1 MNKNKI
7 KTMKKFVF
15 TLLLVLGCQIS
26 LAQNSAALFDEFR
39 REKNAEYVSAS
50 PFLMFIGKMFILI
63 MMRAKKIASK
73 IRSAKNTR
81 SG

>member
-1 MNKNKI
+1 
-7 KTMKKFVF
+7 MKKFVF

-50 PFLMFIGKMFILI
+50 PFLMFIGKMFYPYNDEERGCTDIFSI
-63 MMRAKKIASK
+63 FFPAEHIKECC
-73 IRSAKNTR
+73 
-81 SG
+81 

>member
-1 MNKNKI
+1 
-7 KTMKKFVF
+7 MKKFVF

-50 PFLMFIGKMFILI
+50 PFLMFIGKMFYPY
-63 MMRAKKIASK
+63 
-73 IRSAKNTR
+73 ND
-81 SG
+81 

>member
-1 MNKNKI
+1 
-7 KTMKKFVF
+7 MKKFVF

-50 PFLMFIGKMFILI
+50 PFLMFIEEFYKLKYCSTVVYMVP
-63 MMRAKKIASK
+63 RA
-73 IRSAKNTR
+73 
-81 SG
+81 

>member
-1 MNKNKI
+1 
-7 KTMKKFVF
+7 MKKFVF

-50 PFLMFIGKMFILI
+50 PFLMRSPSSFICI
-63 MMRAKKIASK
+63 SV
-73 IRSAKNTR
+73 S
-81 SG
+81 

>member
-1 MNKNKI
+1 
-7 KTMKKFVF
+7 MKKFVF

-50 PFLMFIGKMFILI
+50 PFLMFIAVSYTHLTLPTIC
-63 MMRAKKIASK
+63 SV
-73 IRSAKNTR
+73 
-81 SG
+81 